1 MCRARATCACAAPYV
16 DDHGEEDAGLR
27 RGRPLHLDAER
38 MRTLNRLWAQHAI
51 ASEVVRERVMR
62 DRVVRESFY

>member
-1 MCRARATCACAAPYV
+1 MNTSSPTPMNAS
-16 DDHGEEDAGLR
+16 LR

-38 MRTLNRLWAQHAI
+38 MQQLSRVWAEHAVVK
-51 ASEVVRERVMR
+51 EVVRERVMR